1 MIPSGNLAELSN
13 IVICSWITYQKWSI
27 FHSYVRLPEGI
38 PMSQYKLP
46 EAKSFIVTNKH
57 YQSLYSSITI
67 HVGKTMPCL
76 PPMAGNDANIPPIKM
91 VIWGMYY
98 YCFTHINWYETI
110 SPLLIQL
117 TYLYIY
123 VYPTFH
129 ISMIMIFLTYSYW
142 NHHWYEYPTTNQ
154 HLSSTTWNVPI
165 RRSRMVN
172 LFRGVRPE
180 NGNVLPGKTY
190 PLVNIQKTIENGH
203 RHN

>member
-76 PPMAGNDANIPPIKM
+76 PPMAGNDANIPPVVWWFFLELRHDTVASKPETKASSWRWSSTACAAEERSAMHTKHDQQM
-91 VIWGMYY
+91 VI
-98 YCFTHINWYETI
+98 
-110 SPLLIQL
+110 
-117 TYLYIY
+117 
-123 VYPTFH
+123 
-129 ISMIMIFLTYSYW
+129 
-142 NHHWYEYPTTNQ
+142 
-154 HLSSTTWNVPI
+154 
-165 RRSRMVN
+165 
-172 LFRGVRPE
+172 
-180 NGNVLPGKTY
+180 
-190 PLVNIQKTIENGH
+190 
-203 RHN
+203 